1 MERDIRH
8 PYIIITKYT
17 LEKTERI
24 ITNGQIREARA
35 TLRARHNEA
44 KNKQAKQTNKQ
55 TNKQNK
61 RNT

>member
-8 PYIIITKYT
+8 PYIIIIKYT
-17 LEKTERI
+17 LEKTEGV

-44 KNKQAKQTNKQ
+44 KNKQAIQTNKTIRQ
-55 TNKQNK
+55 T
-61 RNT
+61 